1 MSTTEVVPRE
11 QRGELLFNGAGPE
24 EILTLAA
31 DVATR
36 FTDVVKR
43 QRLSQRISGRE
54 HVLVEGWQ
62 TLGSLVGVFAVKDSG
77 VMELPWPK
85 LVRLWAEPDRPGPEP
100 KRAAAEYPAWEAAV
114 EERER
119 WEHHRALLRA
129 RDGGLAYGYVVA
141 FRAVTKDGRE
151 VGWGEGMCTR
161 NELHKELDDEHS
173 IRSMAQTRGQS
184 RTLSA
189 PLRWLVKLAGYA
201 TTPAEEMPDAVP
213 ADARVAE
220 LERQLADER
229 AHQLAAAL
237 PMLDDA
243 GLRQVMTELQQRYP
257 SIDAF
262 GYMERLAKRFT
273 GGVPEAAGIALR
285 AWAWWVA
292 QPAATGSVAAQE
304 AADAATEGPA
314 AEAADAPDAEAPGA
328 SS

>member
-1 MSTTEVVPRE
+1 MSASTDIVPVPRE
-11 QRGELLFNGAGPE
+11 TAVLFNGAGPE
-24 EILTLAA
+24 EILVLAA
-31 DVATR
+31 DIATR

-43 QRLSQRISGRE
+43 QRLSQRISGRD

-77 VMELPWPK
+77 VIELPWPK
-85 LVRLWAEPDRPGPEP
+85 LARLWAEPPAPGPEP
-100 KRAAAEYPAWEAAV
+100 RKAAPEYPEWEAAV

-119 WEHHRALLRA
+119 WEHHRALIRA

-161 NELHKELDDEHS
+161 NERSKELDDEHS

-201 TTPAEEMPDAVP
+201 TTPAEEMPDGVP
-213 ADARVAE
+213 ADQRVAE
-220 LERQLADER
+220 LERQLAEER

-237 PMLDDA
+237 PTLDDA
-243 GLRQVMTELQQRYP
+243 ALRQVMTELQQRYP

-273 GGVPEAAGIALR
+273 DGVPEPVGVALR
-285 AWAWWVA
+285 AWAWWVG
-292 QPAATGSVAAQE
+292 QPAATGNVAAQE
-304 AADAATEGPA
+304 AADTATRG
-314 AEAADAPDAEAPGA
+314 AADAPTGA
-328 SS
+328 DGA